1 MSCGTIFDDM
11 IMNYLLGIHQSYTVF
26 GDWAPLLFLLQKL
39 ESGQSMKERVVAL
52 KRIVGL
58 ENCLPKCIKWGTYSS
73 GCCKEKRIG
82 KGSRSGG
89 VMVNDMD

>member
-26 GDWAPLLFLLQKL
+26 GDWGPLLFLLQKL

-58 ENCLPKCIKWGTYSS
+58 EN
-73 GCCKEKRIG
+73 
-82 KGSRSGG
+82 
-89 VMVNDMD
+89 